1 MVPAASSL
9 SNTTMAFTQDKSAS
23 TSSATKQPPRRW
35 WQCRRRFHLTGGGV
49 WCLWYTLVVALFT
62 TYLVYRGV
70 NRFLAAASLP
80 WPMDE
85 APYVAL
91 NAYVGL
97 VGAAVVL
104 TPFLL
109 LTSLHKVGNL
119 ANDGVQLGTSLSTC
133 SSDPPV
139 IPLPTP
145 GIIR

>member
-1 MVPAASSL
+1 MAPSQYK
-9 SNTTMAFTQDKSAS
+9 TTNSVQSS
-23 TSSATKQPPRRW
+23 TSITTTTKTISRRW
-35 WQCRRRFHLTGGGV
+35 WLCHRRFHLSGSGAWCV
-49 WCLWYTLVVALFT
+49 WYCIAVALFT
-62 TYLVYRGV
+62 SYLVYRGV
-70 NRFLAAASLP
+70 QRFLAAASLP
-80 WPMDE
+80 WPQDE

-97 VGAAVVL
+97 VGAAVVV

-139 IPLPTP
+139 LPLPTP
-145 GIIR
+145 GLVR